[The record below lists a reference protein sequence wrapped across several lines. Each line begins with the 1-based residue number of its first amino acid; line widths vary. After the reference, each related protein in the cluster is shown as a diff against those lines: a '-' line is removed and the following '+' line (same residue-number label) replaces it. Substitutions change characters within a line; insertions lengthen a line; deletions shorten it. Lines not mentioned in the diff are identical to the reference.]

1 MNAMNGVD
9 VIYWINLD
17 RSHDRRDRMNK
28 VFEDP
33 VFNGIEIIRFSAIDC
48 SVENLDTYILNKDRP
63 QTKVEYC
70 CLLSHM
76 ECIRMFSNQSQ
87 HKNALIMEDD
97 VTLDYKK
104 YWKSS
109 VSDVMNNAP
118 IGWECLMLS
127 YMSNRVPSELY
138 AYNTD
143 NHWSCLS
150 YVVPLNSAKKIINDC
165 YDTSNKKYLFDKS
178 ISHEA
183 DKYIFLKLITYV
195 YRYPF
200 FIYGYDENSTLQHQ
214 GAIKFHNSSRKRID
228 EMYSNVGE
236 SSYRGDEEVSFYSRI
251 NPYIFSLLLSLISI
265 FCLVVYI
272 VINDSPVTVGKM
284 NLSTLVKCMKCG
296 PSGRRN

>member
-1 MNAMNGVD
+1 MNGID

-17 RSHDRRDRMNK
+17 RSLDRRDRMNK

-87 HKNALIMEDD
+87 HKHALIMEDD

-109 VSDVMNNAP
+109 VSDVMKNAP
-118 IGWECLMLS
+118 IGWECLMLA
-127 YMSNRVPSELY
+127 YMSNRVPSDLY

-150 YVVPLNSAKKIINDC
+150 YVVPLHSAKKIINDC
-165 YDTSNKKYLFDKS
+165 YDPIKKKYLFDKS

-214 GAIKFHNSSRKRID
+214 GAIKFHNISRKRID
-228 EMYSNVGE
+228 DMYSNLGE
-236 SSYRGDEEVSFYSRI
+236 TSYRGDEVRSFYSRI
-251 NPYIFSLLLSLISI
+251 NPYIFSLFLSLIAI
-265 FCLVVYI
+265 FIIVVYI
-272 VINDSPVTVGKM
+272 VIHDSPVSVGKM
-284 NLSTLVKCMKCG
+284 NLTTLVKCMKCG